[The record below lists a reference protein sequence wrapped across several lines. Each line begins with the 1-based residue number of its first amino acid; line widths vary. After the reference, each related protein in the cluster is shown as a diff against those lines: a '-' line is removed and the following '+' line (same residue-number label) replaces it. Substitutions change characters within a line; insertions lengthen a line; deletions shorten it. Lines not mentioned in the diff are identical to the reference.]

1 MRHFLTR
8 RTPPFSRVLLVESG
22 SRELF
27 ENLIPG
33 LYGTY
38 GDDIVVDLVTCFAG
52 IPNGL
57 NPLTATVFRVTDYP
71 GPAGRMKLLAE
82 LRARNY
88 FVAGI
93 ICSAEPIM
101 AKWKWWLAW
110 KLPVKV
116 FVLNENG
123 DYFWLDR
130 FHANVILHFA
140 LYRAGLTG
148 AGAVPTLARLLL
160 FPLTLA
166 YLLMFAGLAHLKRWV
181 RLRA

>member
-1 MRHFLTR
+1 
-8 RTPPFSRVLLVESG
+8 VLLIESG
-22 SRELF
+22 SRSLF

-33 LYGTY
+33 IYGTY
-38 GDDIVVDLVTCFAG
+38 GDDITLDLVTCFAG
-52 IPNGL
+52 VPEGL
-57 NPLTATVFRVTDYP
+57 NPATSTVFRITDYP
-71 GPAGRMKLLAE
+71 GVQGRLKLLSE
-82 LRARNY
+82 LRSRNHL
-88 FVAGI
+88 VVGI

-110 KLPVKV
+110 KLPAKV

-130 FHANVILHFA
+130 FHWGVILHFA

-160 FPLTLA
+160 FPLTLR

-181 RLRA
+181 RMRA